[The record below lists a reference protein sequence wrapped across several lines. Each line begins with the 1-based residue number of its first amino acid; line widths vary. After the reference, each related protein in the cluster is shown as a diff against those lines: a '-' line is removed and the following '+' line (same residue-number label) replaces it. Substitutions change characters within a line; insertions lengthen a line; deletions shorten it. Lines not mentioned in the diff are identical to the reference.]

1 MDRQMQQSGKGM
13 VRRLAV
19 LLGSAALLLPL
30 AEPVGQRSGI
40 VARTLL
46 AMAATAMA
54 TPAQAQT
61 EITLVSNSGQ
71 ASRPGGFANN
81 SAQAFTTGG
90 NASGYTLTSITFPT
104 ANQSA
109 SNGNTATLHSGSRDG
124 TKVADFTATVSG
136 STFVLTPTTTTTL
149 AKETTY
155 YLVTGNDFGNGT
167 WSITDSDNEDSG
179 AADGWSI
186 ANGSEYF
193 SSSMVWTTETSSY
206 RITVKGYANPN
217 VTVANEIEDQ
227 SAVVGTAFSF
237 TFSDDTF
244 NNAGD
249 GTLTYTAMLA
259 GGGTLPPWLTFT
271 PASRSF
277 SGTPGASDGGAITVR
292 VTASNG
298 TDDVHDDFEIKV
310 GTTCAAPNL
319 GTRRQLWT
327 NTITVGPSDGA
338 YGWGDEEIFGS
349 LVNVTPGTNQTFTI
363 GATSRRLV
371 EISVEDGALTLLTR
385 NNGRLPPG
393 VQLHICDT
401 ALDIDNDSYRVQGNS
416 NYHGY
421 RWNLGWDWSG
431 ETTRTVALSL
441 PANSAA
447 TGAPTVTSS
456 FDAVVGDVLTADTST
471 IVDANGLPSSFTY
484 QWVREDTD
492 GTNAA
497 DISGA
502 TSSTYTLVA
511 ADVGKKVRIKVSFTD
526 LHGSE
531 EMRQSAPWP
540 GTGSVM
546 EASASCPV
554 PDLTGRR
561 RIWSAEVTPEQT
573 GTSANTWGYTNFPDA
588 PLKGSLSPDTF
599 SIGPTSFT
607 FTVLT
612 ANVNTAIGIIL
623 DPDLST
629 AQRNALRLHVCNT
642 PFDLSTNLGSMS
654 ALVIPSG
661 DINWNNGAVRNV
673 HLSLPANN
681 AAAGTAPTISGTAEV
696 GQELT
701 VDASGITDANGLP
714 GTDTFIYQW
723 YRQNEDG
730 SGRELIADATAATYR
745 LVRADAGKRVVVEVS
760 FTDLLGG
767 MEVMGSDPYPASGTV
782 VNVLL
787 ASIRAVESKAM
798 KDLLPARF
806 EVSLS
811 EAAATDLTVNLEFS
825 RTNTNTP
832 IILTSINQFVTIPA
846 GQTSA
851 EGDFGVQHT
860 GDVTL
865 TATIGPGEGYASAPA
880 PENAA
885 MVEVV
890 GQSALTVSWAEG
902 DYTVEEG
909 EDASPVLQFTL
920 PTGFPMPRG
929 SVKVSVGTAADTAII
944 ISDYPSYSRT
954 PSLPAANWN
963 DDDNDTAYTG
973 LLTLEVGT
981 AEDTDHEPEERFFLD
996 LTNAPGTS
1004 PNIVCDPAQR
1014 DGNACRTTIT
1024 ITDDDP
1030 NTPPTSED
1038 GEVTADEDTA
1048 YSFAVADFSF
1058 MDEDTV
1064 HSDTFQGVTVA
1075 TLPAADKGVLQL
1087 DGVDVTTGQ
1096 QIALAALEASPG
1108 LFTYTP
1114 PADENGDDFASF
1126 TFRVNDGTDDSE
1138 NAYTMTID
1146 VTAVADAPRVANP
1159 IPDRSAAVD
1168 VAFSYQVPAN
1178 AFEDGDGDTL
1188 TYTATQDDDSALPS
1202 WLTFTAATMFTGT
1215 PMTSDLGEITVKVT
1229 ASDGDSAT
1237 TDASDEFVLTVRE
1250 VPNTLPTAENSTVTA
1265 TEDAAYTFTAT
1276 NFSFTDA
1283 DDDSLES
1290 VRITSLETAG
1300 DLQLDGADVTANQVI
1315 TKTDID
1321 ANKLTFMAAANANG
1335 TAYATFGFTVSDGA
1349 DESAAPYTMTIDVTP
1364 VNDPPTV
1371 GNPIPDQTATQGSEP
1386 PFSFTLPDDAFEDI
1400 DGDTLTYTATLA
1412 NANNDPLPDWLSLDP
1427 ATGVFTGTPATA
1439 GTLTVR
1445 VTASDPSGTS
1455 SPPNDF
1461 DIVVEAAPVFADTM
1475 VTRSVAENAAADTNV
1490 GTPIP
1495 PATDADSDGL
1505 TYTLEGDDAAA
1516 FDFDAATRQITTKAG
1531 VNYDFEAQPSYEV
1544 IVKAEDGKG
1553 GVGRVTVTINLTDV
1567 DEPPAAPAAPTVTAT
1582 PNTATSL
1589 EVTWTAPPNDGKPPI
1604 TSYHLRTCAGAAAD
1618 CTADEDFTDG
1628 PTVQT
1633 GTSAAITGLMEDTL
1647 YQVQVRASNEEGDS
1661 NWSASGSG
1669 STASAAS
1676 ITPADTTA
1684 PTVAIMNVPA
1694 TSSAP
1699 FTATITFSEVV
1710 SGFMVDEVTAVNAT
1724 LSDFNEATTGMVW
1737 TVLVTP
1743 TSDGEVT
1750 LTIAADV
1757 ATDAAGNGN
1766 TAAPQASSTYS
1777 APVNDEP
1784 SSMMPDTDTTA
1795 PTTAPATA
1803 PRLTSITRQAP
1814 TTSPSNADSL
1824 TWRVTF
1830 SEAVMN
1836 VDNPDFTVSGSTATV
1851 TGVQAVG
1858 GETGVYD
1865 VTVSGGDLASFNGTV
1880 TLGFAGGQN
1889 IQDENGNALAI
1900 TTPTGTNNN
1909 SYMVDNAAPL
1919 VTITDVPETS
1929 TAPFTATITFNE
1941 VVSGFMVDDVTA
1953 VNATLSDFS
1962 EATPGTVWTVLV
1974 TPAADGLVTLD
1985 IGVDVATDAA
1995 GNGNTAALQ
2004 ARSTYS
2010 APDRTAPLVTI
2021 TDVPETSTA
2030 PFTATITFNEVVSD
2044 FTMDDIT
2051 VVNATL
2057 SDFSEATPGTVWI
2070 VLVTPAADGLVT
2082 LDIAAGV
2089 ATDAAGNGNTAALQA
2104 RSTYSAP
2111 AMETEAQ
2118 QEAKAVLD
2126 EVVLPN
2132 LVQQLTAETTEV
2144 ITSRLNTIASG
2155 SPSTPLTLSLED
2167 VVADTVAAFHGERE
2181 RLKNG
2186 SFEWRQA
2193 LSGRDFVLPL
2203 SGLNLAQGD
2212 GASAQDNPFSTLA
2225 VWGGGNYASYRNI
2238 IDGTD
2243 VDGDGFSGVIG
2254 IDMKPIPQLVT
2265 GLALTTSRWGMD
2277 YATDATDGSA
2287 EEGTYEIGVTMV
2299 NPYLNWLATEQL
2311 SLWATVG
2318 YGRGEVEQDP
2328 EEGDGATRTDGL
2340 TSWAGGLRFQVIP
2353 GADPLTGEGSP
2364 FGLAFKV
2371 DGATSSFLDTSVQ
2384 LARLAA
2390 EISHSFAVENGLL
2403 SAALELGW
2411 SIRSVSDQEDPDG
2424 QQQAVAD
2431 QNDGGGA
2438 ELASSLNWRNVDGSL
2453 SATVDTR
2460 VLLGG
2465 GHHREWG
2472 IGGYL
2477 RLTPSR
2483 RNGEGLSLTLQPSFG
2498 VTGTRLDELWSLSG
2512 NSDLAINNDHPGARL
2527 DAELAFGFPL
2537 GNKALLTPYTEL
2549 VWEDA
2554 ASTYGAG
2561 LRYGLPLSSLELD
2574 LKGARRNRANGN
2586 TEHRLLLDVRSD
2598 L

>member
-1 MDRQMQQSGKGM
+1 MDRQMQQSGKGL

-46 AMAATAMA
+46 AMAATVMA

-61 EITLVSNSGQ
+61 TITLVSNSGQ
-71 ASRPGGFANN
+71 ASRPGGRANN
-81 SAQAFTTGG
+81 SAQAFTTGA
-90 NASGYTLTSITFPT
+90 NASGYTLSSITFPT

-109 SNGNTATLHSGSRDG
+109 SNGNTATLHTGSRDG

-136 STFVLTPTTTTTL
+136 NTFVLTPTTTITL
-149 AKETTY
+149 TKQTTY

-179 AADGWSI
+179 AAAGWSI
-186 ANGSEYF
+186 ANQSQYF
-193 SSSMVWTTETSSY
+193 SSSNVWTTEQSSY

-259 GGGTLPPWLTFT
+259 GGGTLPSWLTFT
-271 PASRSF
+271 PTSRSF

-310 GTTCAAPNL
+310 ATTCAAPNL

-327 NTITVGPSDGA
+327 NTITVGSSDGA

-363 GATSRRLV
+363 GATSRQLI

-492 GTNAA
+492 GTNAT

-511 ADVGKKVRIKVSFTD
+511 ADVGKKVRVKVSFTD

-554 PDLTGRR
+554 PDLAGRR

-573 GTSANTWGYTNFPDA
+573 GTSSNTWGYTNFPDA

-623 DPDLST
+623 DPVLST
-629 AQRNALRLHVCNT
+629 AQRNALRLHVCAT
-642 PFDLSTNLGSMS
+642 PFDLSTNIGSTE
-654 ALVIPSG
+654 ALVIQSNN
-661 DINWNNGAVRNV
+661 INWNNGAVRNV

-714 GTDTFIYQW
+714 GTDTFIYRW

-787 ASIRAVESKAM
+787 ASIRAVEDKAM
-798 KDLLPARF
+798 RDILPARF

-811 EAAATDLTVNLEFS
+811 EAAATELTVNLEFS
-825 RTNTNTP
+825 GGN
-832 IILTSINQFVTIPA
+832 ILRSSSGTTITIPA

-851 EGDFGVQHT
+851 EKDFIVSTPSGAM
-860 GDVTL
+860 L
-865 TATIGPGEGYASAPA
+865 TATIAPGEGYASAPA
-880 PENAA
+880 PDNAA

-890 GQSALTVSWAEG
+890 VQSSLAVSWVE
-902 DYTVEEG
+902 DEYTVEEG
-909 EDASPVLQFTL
+909 DNVSPVLRFTL
-920 PTGFPMPRG
+920 PPGFPMPRG
-929 SVKVSVGTAADTAII
+929 SIKVSVQSQLDTAILI
-944 ISDYPSYSRT
+944 QDYTHYSRT

-973 LLTLEVGT
+973 LLTVSVAT
-981 AEDTDHEPEERFFLD
+981 KEDTIHEPEERFFLA
-996 LTNAPGTS
+996 LETAPGTS
-1004 PNIVCDPAQR
+1004 PNIECAQR
-1014 DGNACRTTIT
+1014 VNGRCLTTIT

-1058 MDEDTV
+1058 MDEDTA
-1064 HSDTFQGVTVA
+1064 HSDTFQGVTVV

-1126 TFRVNDGTDDSE
+1126 TFRVNDGTDDSAV
-1138 NAYTMTID
+1138 AYTMTIN

-1159 IPDRSAAVD
+1159 IPDRSAVVD
-1168 VAFSYQVPAN
+1168 VAFSYQVPSN

-1202 WLTFTAATMFTGT
+1202 WLSFATTTRTFSGT
-1215 PMTSDLGEITVKVT
+1215 PTTSDLGQITVKVT
-1229 ASDGDSAT
+1229 ASDGDTDT
-1237 TDASDEFVLTVRE
+1237 TDTSDEFVLMVRE
-1250 VPNTLPTAENSTVTA
+1250 VPNMLPTAEDSTVTA
-1265 TEDAAYTFTAT
+1265 TEDTAYTFTAL
-1276 NFSFTDA
+1276 NFNFTDA
-1283 DDDSLES
+1283 DSDDSLES

-1300 DLQLDGADVTANQVI
+1300 DLQLDGADVTANQLI

-1335 TAYATFGFTVSDGA
+1335 TAYATFGFTVSDGE
-1349 DESAAPYTMTIDVTP
+1349 DESAAPYTMTINVDA

-1400 DGDTLTYTATLA
+1400 DGDTLTYAATLA

-1427 ATGVFTGTPATA
+1427 VTGVFTGTPTT
-1439 GTLTVR
+1439 GMLTVQ
-1445 VTASDPSGTS
+1445 VTASDPSGDS
-1455 SPPNDF
+1455 SPPNTF
-1461 DIVVEAAPVFADTM
+1461 DIVVEAAPVFTDTT
-1475 VTRSVAENAAADTNV
+1475 VTWSVAENAAADTNV
-1490 GTPIP
+1490 GAPLP
-1495 PATDADSDGL
+1495 AATDADGDAL
-1505 TYTLEGDDAAA
+1505 TYTLEGDAAAA

-1544 IVKAEDGKG
+1544 VVKAEDGKG

-1582 PNTATSL
+1582 PSTTTSL
-1589 EVTWTAPPNDGKPPI
+1589 NVTWTVPPNDGKPPI

-1618 CTADEDFTDG
+1618 CTADEDFTDV
-1628 PTVQT
+1628 PTDPT
-1633 GTSAAITGLMEDTL
+1633 DPTRLSATIPNLMEDTL
-1647 YQVQVRASNEEGDS
+1647 YQVQVRASNDEGTSD
-1661 NWSASGSG
+1661 WSASGSG
-1669 STASAAS
+1669 RTAMAAAIIPPTVTLS
-1676 ITPADTTA
+1676 GPSQEVNEGAALAFTLTLDVAA
-1684 PTVAIMNVPA
+1684 PTA
-1694 TSSAP
+1694 
-1699 FTATITFSEVV
+1699 
-1710 SGFMVDEVTAVNAT
+1710 
-1724 LSDFNEATTGMVW
+1724 L
-1737 TVLVTP
+1737 
-1743 TSDGEVT
+1743 
-1750 LTIAADV
+1750 
-1757 ATDAAGNGN
+1757 
-1766 TAAPQASSTYS
+1766 
-1777 APVNDEP
+1777 
-1784 SSMMPDTDTTA
+1784 
-1795 PTTAPATA
+1795 
-1803 PRLTSITRQAP
+1803 
-1814 TTSPSNADSL
+1814 
-1824 TWRVTF
+1824 
-1830 SEAVMN
+1830 
-1836 VDNPDFTVSGSTATV
+1836 TV
-1851 TGVQAVG
+1851 T
-1858 GETGVYD
+1858 
-1865 VTVSGGDLASFNGTV
+1865 VTVSETEDVVAANDEGPQTV
-1880 TLGFAGGQN
+1880 TVMAG
-1889 IQDENGNALAI
+1889 
-1900 TTPTGTNNN
+1900 
-1909 SYMVDNAAPL
+1909 
-1919 VTITDVPETS
+1919 
-1929 TAPFTATITFNE
+1929 
-1941 VVSGFMVDDVTA
+1941 
-1953 VNATLSDFS
+1953 
-1962 EATPGTVWTVLV
+1962 
-1974 TPAADGLVTLD
+1974 
-1985 IGVDVATDAA
+1985 
-1995 GNGNTAALQ
+1995 
-2004 ARSTYS
+2004 
-2010 APDRTAPLVTI
+2010 
-2021 TDVPETSTA
+2021 
-2030 PFTATITFNEVVSD
+2030 
-2044 FTMDDIT
+2044 
-2051 VVNATL
+2051 
-2057 SDFSEATPGTVWI
+2057 
-2070 VLVTPAADGLVT
+2070 
-2082 LDIAAGV
+2082 
-2089 ATDAAGNGNTAALQA
+2089 
-2104 RSTYSAP
+2104 
-2111 AMETEAQ
+2111 ETEAVFTVATQ
-2118 QEAKAVLD
+2118 DDDMDEADSVVTAAVVTDTADPATYQVGAANSVVVTVVDNDDAATEARATPDEVVVLN

-2132 LVQQLTAETTEV
+2132 LMQQLSAETTEV

-2155 SPSTPLTLSLED
+2155 LPSAPLTLSLDE
-2167 VVADTVAAFHGERE
+2167 VVADTVAFFYGERDH
-2181 RLKNG
+2181 LKNG
-2186 SFEWRQA
+2186 SLEWRQA

-2203 SGLNLAQGD
+2203 SSLNVAQGEEGVMSED
-2212 GASAQDNPFSTLA
+2212 GPFSTLA
-2225 VWGGGNYASYRNI
+2225 LWGGGNYSSYRNI
-2238 IDGTD
+2238 IETTD
-2243 VDGDGFSGVIG
+2243 VDGNGFSAVIG
-2254 IDMKPIPQLVT
+2254 MDLQPTPQFTT
-2265 GLALTTSRWGMD
+2265 GLALSTTRWGMD
-2277 YATDATDGSA
+2277 YANDATRA
-2287 EEGTYEIGVTMV
+2287 EGTYGIGVTML
-2299 NPYLNWLATEQL
+2299 NPYVNWLATEQL
-2311 SLWATVG
+2311 SLWATFG

-2328 EEGDGATRTDGL
+2328 ENDKPTTHTDSL
-2340 TSWAGGLRFQVIP
+2340 TSWAGGLRLEVVP
-2353 GADPLTGEGSP
+2353 AMDPLTGEGAP
-2364 FGLAFKV
+2364 FGLAFKA
-2371 DGATSSFLDTSVQ
+2371 DGATSSFLETSVQ

-2390 EISHSFAVENGLL
+2390 EVSHSFPVETGLL
-2403 SAALELGW
+2403 RAALDLGW
-2411 SIRSVSDQEDPDG
+2411 RIRSVSDQDNTEP
-2424 QQQAVAD
+2424 QQQAIAD
-2431 QNDGGGA
+2431 GNNSGGGA
-2438 ELASSLNWRNVDGSL
+2438 ELAGSLNWRNTDDSL
-2453 SATVDTR
+2453 SATLDTR

-2465 GHHREWG
+2465 GRHREWG
-2472 IGGYL
+2472 IGGHL

-2498 VTGTRLDELWSLSG
+2498 VTDTRLEELWSLSENG
-2512 NSDLAINNDHPGARL
+2512 DLAVNNNQPGARL
-2527 DAELAFGFPL
+2527 DAKLAYGFPL
-2537 GNKALLTPYTEL
+2537 GNALLTPYTEL
-2549 VWEDA
+2549 TWEDA
-2554 ASTYGAG
+2554 TNTYGAG
-2561 LRYGLPLSSLELD
+2561 LRYGLSPSLELD
-2574 LKGARRNRANGN
+2574 LKGTRRSNAEGN
-2586 TEHRLLLDVRSD
+2586 PEHRFSLQLRSD